1 MEQNL
6 VINFQVM
13 SQGYSKSYPNEI
25 DLVRLGACVWPRNLK
40 EILGSNV
47 TGPEVVLSP
56 AKRFQIFSLI
66 AFDSLELPGYI
77 RSMHRRLKHM
87 IVVHSFS
94 IALVPWARTDQSRH
108 LASMR

>member
-1 MEQNL
+1 
-6 VINFQVM
+6 M

-66 AFDSLELPGYI
+66 ALTLWTAGYI